1 MRVRKSA
8 EAIVAAVMERRAEHG
23 RTRVGER
30 FSMKPMK
37 TEAHRPDGAQA
48 EESGRYPEGA
58 ELRVEVESSDVERT
72 KAELGRDS
80 GLMEVVCERGNLWL
94 AYERVI
100 RNKGAA
106 GVDGIGVSEFKGH
119 LQQHWP
125 TIKAKLLAG
134 TYIPQAVRRVDIP
147 KPQGGVRTLGIPTLT
162 DRLIQ
167 QALHQ
172 VLSPIFEADFS
183 ESSYGF
189 RPGRSA
195 HQAVKAAQHYVAQG
209 RRVVVDMDLEKFFD
223 RVNHDTLMA
232 KLAKKIGDGRVL
244 KLIRR
249 YLEAGMMAEGV
260 VSPRTQGTP
269 QGGPLSPLLSN
280 ILLTELDREL
290 ERRGHAFC
298 RYADDCNIY
307 VRSQAAGERVLGGIT
322 QFLSER
328 LKLTVNEAKSAV
340 ARPWERKF
348 LGYSLT
354 RHKAPKLRIAP
365 ASLQRLEDKVREV
378 LKGARGR
385 SVRATIEDLN
395 PVLRG
400 WAAYFKLTET
410 KRALEDIDGWLRRKL
425 RCILWR
431 QWKRPY
437 TRAKNLMKAGLRE
450 ERAFRSAFNQRGP
463 WWNSGASHM
472 NAAFPKSFFDR
483 LGLVS
488 LLDTTRRLQCLS

>member
-1 MRVRKSA
+1 M
-8 EAIVAAVMERRAEHG
+8 EA
-23 RTRVGER
+23 
-30 FSMKPMK
+30 
-37 TEAHRPDGAQA
+37 
-48 EESGRYPEGA
+48 
-58 ELRVEVESSDVERT
+58 
-72 KAELGRDS
+72 
-80 GLMEVVCERGNLWL
+80 VCERGNLWS
-94 AYERVI
+94 AYERVVG
-100 RNKGAA
+100 NKGAA
-106 GVDGIGVSEFKGH
+106 GVDGIDRLTFKTH

-125 TIKAKLLAG
+125 AIKAKLLAG
-134 TYIPQAVRRVDIP
+134 TYIPQAVRRVDIA

-172 VLSPIFEADFS
+172 VISPIFEPTFS
-183 ESSYGF
+183 ASSYGF
-189 RPGRSA
+189 RPRRSA
-195 HQAVKAAQHYVAQG
+195 HQAVQAARQYVAEG

-223 RVNHDTLMA
+223 RVNHDILMERVA
-232 KLAKKIGDGRVL
+232 REVGDRRVL

-249 YLEAGMMAEGV
+249 YLEAGMMAAGV

-280 ILLTELDREL
+280 ILLTDLDREL

-307 VRSQAAGERVLGGIT
+307 VRSEAAGARVLASIT
-322 QFLSER
+322 RFLEER
-328 LKLTVNEAKSAV
+328 LKLNVNAAKSAV
-340 ARPWERKF
+340 DRPWNRKF

-354 RHKAPKLRIAP
+354 AHKAPKLRIAP
-365 ASLQRLEDKVREV
+365 TSIERLKAKVGEVFRRGCGCSLGK
-378 LKGARGR
+378 
-385 SVRATIEDLN
+385 TIVALN
-395 PVLRG
+395 PILRG

-410 KRALEDIDGWLRRKL
+410 KRVLEDLDGWIRRKL
-425 RCILWR
+425 RCVLWR

-437 TRAKNLMKAGLRE
+437 TRAQNLMRAGLPE

-472 NAAFPKSFFDR
+472 NAAYRKPYFDR

-488 LLDTTRRLQCLS
+488 LLATTQRLQRLA

>member
-1 MRVRKSA
+1 M
-8 EAIVAAVMERRAEHG
+8 
-23 RTRVGER
+23 
-30 FSMKPMK
+30 
-37 TEAHRPDGAQA
+37 
-48 EESGRYPEGA
+48 
-58 ELRVEVESSDVERT
+58 
-72 KAELGRDS
+72 S

-106 GVDGIGVSEFKGH
+106 GVDGIGAPEFKAH

-125 TIKAKLLAG
+125 TIKARLLAG

-172 VLSPIFEADFS
+172 VLSPIFEVEFS

-195 HQAVKAAQHYVAQG
+195 HQAVKAAQRYVAEG

-223 RVNHDTLMA
+223 RVNHDILMA
-232 KLAKKIGDGRVL
+232 KLAKKIEDGRVL

-260 VSPRTQGTP
+260 VSPRMQGTP

-307 VRSQAAGERVLGGIT
+307 VGSHAAGERVLAGVS

-354 RHKAPKLRIAP
+354 WHKAPKLRIAP
-365 ASLQRLEDKVREV
+365 ASLKRLEGKIRAV
-378 LKGARGR
+378 LQGARGR
-385 SVRATIEDLN
+385 SVRATIEELN

-410 KRALEDIDGWLRRKL
+410 KRALEELDGWLRRKL
-425 RCILWR
+425 RCTLWR

-437 TRAKNLMKAGLRE
+437 TRARNLMKAGLKE

-463 WWNSGASHM
+463 WWNSGARHM
-472 NAAFPKSFFDR
+472 NAAFPKVFFDR

-488 LLDTTRRLQCLS
+488 LLDTTRRLQGLS

>member
-1 MRVRKSA
+1 M
-8 EAIVAAVMERRAEHG
+8 EA
-23 RTRVGER
+23 
-30 FSMKPMK
+30 
-37 TEAHRPDGAQA
+37 
-48 EESGRYPEGA
+48 
-58 ELRVEVESSDVERT
+58 
-72 KAELGRDS
+72 
-80 GLMEVVCERGNLWL
+80 VCERGNLWS
-94 AYERVI
+94 AYERVVG
-100 RNKGAA
+100 NKGAA
-106 GVDGIGVSEFKGH
+106 GVDGIDRLTFKTH

-125 TIKAKLLAG
+125 AIKAKLLAG
-134 TYIPQAVRRVDIP
+134 TYIPQAVRRVDIA

-172 VLSPIFEADFS
+172 VISPIFEPTFS
-183 ESSYGF
+183 ASSYGF

-195 HQAVKAAQHYVAQG
+195 HQAVQAAKQYVAAG

-223 RVNHDTLMA
+223 RVNHDILMERVA
-232 KLAKKIGDGRVL
+232 REVGDRRVL

-249 YLEAGMMAEGV
+249 YLEAGMMAAGV

-280 ILLTELDREL
+280 ILLTDLDREL

-307 VRSQAAGERVLGGIT
+307 VRSEAAGARVLASIT
-322 QFLSER
+322 RFLEER
-328 LKLTVNEAKSAV
+328 LKLNVNAAKSAV
-340 ARPWERKF
+340 DRPWNRKF

-354 RHKAPKLRIAP
+354 AHKAPKLRIAP
-365 ASLQRLEDKVREV
+365 TSIERLKAKVGEVFRRGSGCSLGK
-378 LKGARGR
+378 
-385 SVRATIEDLN
+385 TIVALN
-395 PVLRG
+395 PILRG

-410 KRALEDIDGWLRRKL
+410 KRVLEDLDSWIRRKL
-425 RCILWR
+425 RCVLWR

-437 TRAKNLMKAGLRE
+437 TRAQNLMRAGLPE

-472 NAAFPKSFFDR
+472 NAAYRKPYFDR

-488 LLDTTRRLQCLS
+488 LLATTQRLQRLA

>member
-1 MRVRKSA
+1 MTSIRTEVR
-8 EAIVAAVMERRAEHG
+8 RQ
-23 RTRVGER
+23 
-30 FSMKPMK
+30 
-37 TEAHRPDGAQA
+37 DGAQVA
-48 EESGRYPEGA
+48 GSGRNPERA
-58 ELRVEVESSDVERT
+58 ALRVQMDSAAGPRT
-72 KAELGRDS
+72 KAETI
-80 GLMEVVCERGNLWL
+80 GLMEAVCERGNLWS
-94 AYERVI
+94 AYERVVG
-100 RNKGAA
+100 NKGAA
-106 GVDGIGVSEFKGH
+106 GVDGIDRMTFKTH

-125 TIKAKLLAG
+125 AIKAKLLAG
-134 TYIPQAVRRVDIP
+134 TYIPQAVRRVDIA

-172 VLSPIFEADFS
+172 VLSPIFEAQFS
-183 ESSYGF
+183 ASSYGL
-189 RPGRSA
+189 RLGRSA
-195 HQAVKAAQHYVAQG
+195 HQAVLAAKQYVAEG

-223 RVNHDTLMA
+223 RVNHDILME
-232 KLAKKIGDGRVL
+232 KVSRGVDDRRVL

-249 YLEAGMMAEGV
+249 YLEAGMMADGV

-290 ERRGHAFC
+290 ESRGHAFC

-307 VRSQAAGERVLGGIT
+307 VRSQAAGDRVLASIT
-322 QFLSER
+322 QFLEER
-328 LKLTVNEAKSAV
+328 LKLQVNEAKSAV
-340 ARPWERKF
+340 AKPWERKF

-354 RHKAPKLRIAP
+354 AHKSPKLRIAP
-365 ASLQRLEDKVREV
+365 TGVERLKAKVGEV
-378 LKGARGR
+378 FRRGRGR
-385 SVRATIEDLN
+385 SVRRTIEDLN

-400 WAAYFKLTET
+400 WAAYFKLTES
-410 KRALEDIDGWLRRKL
+410 RRVLEDLDGWIRRKL
-425 RCILWR
+425 RCLLWR

-437 TRAKNLMKAGLRE
+437 RRAQNLMRAGLPE

-472 NAAFPKSFFDR
+472 NAAYRQSYFDR

-488 LLDTTRRLQCLS
+488 LLATTQRLQRLA

>member
-1 MRVRKSA
+1 
-8 EAIVAAVMERRAEHG
+8 
-23 RTRVGER
+23 
-30 FSMKPMK
+30 MKPEK
-37 TEAHRPDGAQA
+37 AEVRRQGGARA
-48 EESGRYPEGA
+48 EESGRNLEGIVLCA
-58 ELRVEVESSDVERT
+58 EAGSANHWRT
-72 KAELGRDS
+72 KAGFS
-80 GLMEVVCERGNLWL
+80 GLMEAVCERGNLML
-94 AYERVI
+94 AYQRVVK
-100 RNKGAA
+100 NKGAA
-106 GVDGIGVSEFKGH
+106 GVDGIGVNEFKEH
-119 LQQHWP
+119 LKQHWP
-125 TIKAKLLAG
+125 TIKAKLRVG
-134 TYIPQAVRRVDIP
+134 SYIPQAVRRVDIP
-147 KPQGGVRTLGIPTLT
+147 KPQGGVRMLGIPTLT

-172 VLSPIFEADFS
+172 VLSPIFEAGFS

-189 RPGRSA
+189 RPGKSA
-195 HQAVKAAQHYVAQG
+195 HQAVKAARQYVAEG

-223 RVNHDTLMA
+223 RVNHDILMD
-232 KLAKKIGDGRVL
+232 KVSKKIGDERVL

-249 YLEAGMMAEGV
+249 YLEAGMMANGI
-260 VSPRTQGTP
+260 VSPRTEGTP

-280 ILLTELDREL
+280 ILLTDLDKEL

-307 VRSQAAGERVLGGIT
+307 VKSKMAGERIMASIT
-322 QFLSER
+322 GFLSEK
-328 LKLTVNEAKSAV
+328 LKLTVNAAKSAV
-340 ARPWERKF
+340 ASPWERKF

-354 RHKAPKLRIAP
+354 WHKAPKLRIAP
-365 ASLQRLEDKVREV
+365 SSLQRLEGKIREV

-385 SVRATIEDLN
+385 SLSHTVSELN
-395 PVLRG
+395 PILRG

-410 KRALEDIDGWLRRKL
+410 KRALEEIDGWLRRKL

-437 TRAKNLMKAGLRE
+437 TRGKNLMKAGLTE

-472 NAAFPKSFFDR
+472 NQAFRKAYFDR

>member
-1 MRVRKSA
+1 MKAEDLRQANTRTEELARNADGTALGA
-8 EAIVAAVMERRAEHG
+8 EADVT
-23 RTRVGER
+23 TR
-30 FSMKPMK
+30 P
-37 TEAHRPDGAQA
+37 
-48 EESGRYPEGA
+48 
-58 ELRVEVESSDVERT
+58 RT
-72 KAELGRDS
+72 KAELEQQS
-80 GLMEVVCERGNLWL
+80 GLMDVVCERGNLWL
-94 AYERVI
+94 AYDRVVK
-100 RNKGAA
+100 NKGAA
-106 GVDGIGVSEFKGH
+106 GVDGIGIAEFKGH
-119 LQQHWP
+119 LKQHWP

-134 TYIPQAVRRVDIP
+134 DYMPQSVRRVDIP

-172 VLSPIFEADFS
+172 VLSPIFEAEFS

-189 RPGRSA
+189 RPGRNA
-195 HQAVKAAQHYVAQG
+195 HQAVKAARQYVAEG

-223 RVNHDTLMA
+223 RVNHDLLMQ
-232 KLAKKIGDGRVL
+232 KLSTKIEDGRVL
-244 KLIRR
+244 RLIRR
-249 YLEAGMMAEGV
+249 YLEAGMMADGI
-260 VSPRTQGTP
+260 VSQRLVGTP

-290 ERRGHAFC
+290 ESRGHAFC

-307 VRSQAAGERVLGGIT
+307 VRSKEAGERVMASIT
-322 QFLSER
+322 RFLADT
-328 LKLTVNEAKSAV
+328 LKLTVNAAKSAV
-340 ARPWERKF
+340 ASPWKRKF

-354 RHKAPKLRIAP
+354 WHKSPKLKIAST
-365 ASLQRLEDKVREV
+365 SLKRLDDKIREV

-385 SVRATIEDLN
+385 SLKKVIDELN
-395 PVLRG
+395 PILRG
-400 WAAYFKLTET
+400 WMAYFKLTET
-410 KRALEDIDGWLRRKL
+410 KRAPEEIDGWIRRKL

-437 TRAKNLMKAGLRE
+437 TRAKNLMKAGLTE

-472 NAAFPKSFFDR
+472 NQAFPKSFFDR

-488 LLDTTRRLQCLS
+488 LLDTTRRLQCVQ